1 MLQEYLK
8 ITYEIYEINMKYIT
22 SFMSEMI
29 YKCEK
34 ILTHARAHTHTHIYI
49 YIVNIFSM
57 NKPVIF

>member
-1 MLQEYLK
+1 MIQEYLK

-34 ILTHARAHTHTHIYI
+34 ILTRARARTHTHTYIYI
-49 YIVNIFSM
+49 YC
-57 NKPVIF
+57 

>member
-34 ILTHARAHTHTHIYI
+34 ILTHTHTHIYIYI

-57 NKPVIF
+57 NKPLIF